1 MDISTINVRS
11 AAGATGARLSVQVI
25 GPFMVRRGSRTLT
38 SKELGGPRQRRIL
51 EILLLQ
57 LGTPVSKQR
66 LVDLLW
72 GADAPA
78 AASANL
84 ESYVSVLRRHLQPGE
99 GKHGPLKTTNG
110 GYVMDASMVDLDL
123 PRFERLLDAARRSSA
138 REANLLLRS
147 ALDLASGSLL
157 ENEQECEWIESQRST
172 FADRV
177 TEARVLLAEAGLE
190 LGRCEE
196 PVIQARKV
204 LTADPLN
211 ERAWTVLVLGLEG
224 AGRPVEGLQA
234 YEQCRRTLDHELG
247 CAPSG
252 VLQSAYT
259 RMLRA
264 TAATGDELGQALTAL
279 LVLHGRLGDTDWV
292 LGTRAPLARQEAA
305 SVLQSFLGRSLSP
318 AA

>member
-1 MDISTINVRS
+1 M
-11 AAGATGARLSVQVI
+11 
-25 GPFMVRRGSRTLT
+25 T

-138 REANLLLRS
+138 READLLLRR
-147 ALDLASGSLL
+147 ALDIASGSLL
-157 ENEQECEWIESQRST
+157 ENEQGCEWIESQRAA
-172 FADRV
+172 FAARV
-177 TEARVLLAEAGLE
+177 TEVRVLMAEAGLE
-190 LGRCEE
+190 LGRYEE
-196 PVIQARKV
+196 PLLQARKV

-247 CAPSG
+247 CAPSE

-279 LVLHGRLGDTDWV
+279 LVLHGQLGDTDWG

-305 SVLQSFLGRSLSP
+305 SVLQSFLGRSLST

>member
-1 MDISTINVRS
+1 MNVSTVDARTAAS
-11 AAGATGARLSVQVI
+11 ATEARLSVQVI
-25 GPFMVRRGSRTLT
+25 GPFVVRRGSRTLT
-38 SKELGGPRQRRIL
+38 AKELGGPRQRRIL

-84 ESYVSVLRRHLQPGE
+84 ESYVSVLRRHLQPGQ
-99 GKHGPLKTTNG
+99 GKNGPLRTTNG
-110 GYVMDASMVDLDL
+110 GYVIDASLVDLDL
-123 PRFERLLDAARRSSA
+123 PRFERLLDTAMRSSA
-138 REANLLLRS
+138 REAELLLHR
-147 ALDLASGSLL
+147 ALGMVSGSLL
-157 ENEQECEWIESQRST
+157 EDEQDCEWIESQRSA
-172 FADRV
+172 FAARA
-177 TEARVLLAEAGLE
+177 TEARVLLAEADLE

-196 PVIQARKV
+196 AVVQARKV
-204 LTADPLN
+204 LAADPLN

-224 AGRPVEGLQA
+224 AGRSVEGLQA
-234 YEQCRRTLDHELG
+234 YEQCRRTLVHELG
-247 CAPSG
+247 CAPSAS
-252 VLQSAYT
+252 LQASYA

-279 LVLHGRLGDTDWV
+279 LVLHGRAGAPDWMP
-292 LGTRAPLARQEAA
+292 GTRLPLARQEAA
-305 SVLQSFLGRSLSP
+305 SVLQAFLGRSLST

>member
-1 MDISTINVRS
+1 MHSASINIRS
-11 AAGATGARLSVQVI
+11 AAGARGVRLSVKVI
-25 GPFMVRRGSRTLT
+25 GPLVVRRGSRTLT

-110 GYVMDASMVDLDL
+110 GYVLDASMVELDL
-123 PRFERLLDAARRSSA
+123 PRFERLLDDARRSPA
-138 REANLLLRS
+138 READRLLHR
-147 ALDLASGSLL
+147 ALELASGSLL
-157 ENEQECEWIESQRST
+157 ENEQECEWIESQRSA
-172 FADRV
+172 FAARV
-177 TEARVLLAEAGLE
+177 TEARVLVAEAGLE
-190 LGRCEE
+190 LGRHEE
-196 PVIQARKV
+196 PVVQARRV
-204 LTADPLN
+204 LTTDPLN

-252 VLQSAYT
+252 VLQLAYT

-264 TAATGDELGQALTAL
+264 TAAAGDELGQALTAL

-305 SVLQSFLGRSLSP
+305 SVLQSFLGRSLST